1 VNRIASLKFRA
12 YAALLALVIL
22 AAGTPA
28 AAAADA
34 FRIT

>member
-22 AAGTPA
+22 AGTPA